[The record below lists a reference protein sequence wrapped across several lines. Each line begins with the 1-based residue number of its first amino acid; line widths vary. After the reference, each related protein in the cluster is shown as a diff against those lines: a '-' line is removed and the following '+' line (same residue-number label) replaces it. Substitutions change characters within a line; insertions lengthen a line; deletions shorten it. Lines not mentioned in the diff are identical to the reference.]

1 MPNIFQ
7 LTTPD
12 LISLLR
18 VLKPDVFIGRKL
30 SESGINDG
38 DPFDALVANNFSTYE
53 DCKKLRSKITE
64 WLLLN
69 GFSTMH
75 QFNKDPV
82 TNTWIIPNKNSRS
95 VECGK
100 YRVAQKVPIII
111 PDPLF
116 DETPYLFN
124 PTDDSNDSGFNSSR
138 TFKSSTNDGNNNSL
152 IRTKSATDKVLMKS
166 FLPLSGH
173 HSKDFCNQTFSPIEY
188 QIDFNKSSSINLTNS
203 KISPTF
209 TTSCTNNNTE
219 KYTHLPKEN
228 SLSTS
233 VQNDVLPYC
242 KNNTASFCS
251 GIFQIFM
258 CQQRI

>member
-12 LISLLR
+12 LVSLLR
-18 VLKPDVFIGRKL
+18 VLKPDAFSYEGISKL
-30 SESGINDG
+30 GNDN
-38 DPFDALVANNFSTYE
+38 DSADFLVASNFSSYE
-53 DCKKLRSKITE
+53 DSKKIRSQITE

-75 QFNKDPV
+75 QFNKDPI
-82 TNTWIIPNKNSRS
+82 TNNWIIPSEKTRP

-124 PTDDSNDSGFNSSR
+124 PTDDSSDSGFNSSR
-138 TFKSSTNDGNNNSL
+138 TCKTSLNDDNNNNL
-152 IRTKSATDKVLMKS
+152 IRTKSATNKVLMQS
-166 FLPLSGH
+166 FAPLSARTPREYYKQ
-173 HSKDFCNQTFSPIEY
+173 SLTECQNVSNKKIYSTNFCDLDLY
-188 QIDFNKSSSINLTNS
+188 GSSMNSYTING
-203 KISPTF
+203 
-209 TTSCTNNNTE
+209 TE
-219 KYTHLPKEN
+219 KKIELPIN
-228 SLSTS
+228 NLSAVSL
-233 VQNDVLPYC
+233 QNDLLPYC
-242 KNNTASFCS
+242 KNNNTSFCS

>member
-18 VLKPDVFIGRKL
+18 VLKPDVFTGRKS

-53 DCKKLRSKITE
+53 DCKKLRSQITE

-82 TNTWIIPNKNSRS
+82 TNTWIIPNKKSRP

-100 YRVAQKVPIII
+100 YRVAQK
-111 PDPLF
+111 
-116 DETPYLFN
+116 
-124 PTDDSNDSGFNSSR
+124 
-138 TFKSSTNDGNNNSL
+138 GN
-152 IRTKSATDKVLMKS
+152 
-166 FLPLSGH
+166 
-173 HSKDFCNQTFSPIEY
+173 
-188 QIDFNKSSSINLTNS
+188 
-203 KISPTF
+203 
-209 TTSCTNNNTE
+209 
-219 KYTHLPKEN
+219 
-228 SLSTS
+228 
-233 VQNDVLPYC
+233 
-242 KNNTASFCS
+242 
-251 GIFQIFM
+251 
-258 CQQRI
+258 